1 MLLIYIYQTH
11 LTRHYTLAVS
21 GVYIVIG
28 LSVSPSS
35 YFVNISQTTWAIS
48 IIFCMQLLF
57 RIKDDAKFRFGPKS
71 IKGFV
76 RDSIS
81 ELPLLVPRIGDL
93 MRLERLS
100 RGG

>member
-1 MLLIYIYQTH
+1 
-11 LTRHYTLAVS
+11 
-21 GVYIVIG
+21 
-28 LSVSPSS
+28 
-35 YFVNISQTTWAIS
+35 
-48 IIFCMQLLF
+48 MQLLF